1 MLEPLIVTFA
11 LVLISEIA
19 DKSQLVILGLALKY
33 KSPLKIF
40 LIGLS
45 AQVSMD
51 LLAILAGAFFS
62 FYLPFNLIKIL
73 IAILFILFG
82 LWIFAQPYFI
92 KAKNGG
98 KKLST
103 KMPLA
108 SLFLTVFLSEFGDK
122 TQITSGLL
130 TAKYQS
136 PVLVLIGLTSALAV
150 VIAIYVLIGT
160 KLAEKIPSKAINVVT
175 SVLFILFGLFS
186 LLS

>member
-1 MLEPLIVTFA
+1 MLEPFIVTFA

-33 KSPLKIF
+33 KSPFKIF

-45 AQVSMD
+45 AQVLMD
-51 LLAILAGAFFS
+51 VLAILMGAFFS
-62 FYLPFNLIKIL
+62 FYLPFDLIKTL
-73 IAILFILFG
+73 IAVLFILFG
-82 LWIFAQPYFI
+82 LWTLAQPYFI
-92 KAKNGG
+92 KVKEDG

-103 KMPLA
+103 KMPVA

-130 TAKYQS
+130 AAKYQS
-136 PVLVLIGLTSALAV
+136 PVLVLAGLISALAV

-160 KLAEKIPSKAINVVT
+160 KLAEKIPSNVISKIT
-175 SVLFILFGLFS
+175 A
-186 LLS
+186 